1 MGGWE
6 GGKGGGDAGARWRGV
21 GSNRTEKR
29 RRRRRRGE
37 GWEGPVLK
45 LNARAPCS
53 HRQRFH
59 GYRVILASKE
69 ISFTLVWRRRRRRKN
84 RREISTK
91 QQKWRKTDT
100 AKKERKRK
108 SGRR

>member
-1 MGGWE
+1 MRGGWV
-6 GGKGGGDAGARWRGV
+6 GGRKGWGGDAGARWRGV

-69 ISFTLVWRRRRRRKN
+69 ISFTLVWRRRRRRKI

-91 QQKWRKTDT
+91 QQK
-100 AKKERKRK
+100 
-108 SGRR
+108 

>member
-1 MGGWE
+1 MGGRAE
-6 GGKGGGDAGARWRGV
+6 GVGGDAGARWRGV

-37 GWEGPVLK
+37 GWEGPLLK

-69 ISFTLVWRRRRRRKN
+69 ISFTLVRRRRRRRKN

-91 QQKWRKTDT
+91 QQK
-100 AKKERKRK
+100 
-108 SGRR
+108 